1 MAHAVEYDAL
11 ASALQR
17 AGAPAGA
24 AESHGLL
31 CGILCAG
38 GEVDRGVWLTEVLGG
53 PPDDAYSPA
62 RESVQ
67 LLDHVCERTL
77 EQIHEGQMAFQ
88 LLLPPDERSLSE
100 RAAALRDWCQGFLA
114 GFALGGRGHR
124 DALPGDVQEL
134 LSDLVE
140 FTKAETEVAE
150 DSEDEEDAYAQ
161 LVEYVRVGAMLIFEE
176 LARGDRPLLH

>member
-17 AGAPAGA
+17 ASASAGA

-31 CGILCAG
+31 CGMLCAG
-38 GEVDRGVWLTEVLGG
+38 GEVDRVAWLTEVLGG
-53 PPDDAYSPA
+53 PPDDINSPT

-67 LLDHVCERTL
+67 LLDHVCEHTL

-88 LLLPPDERSLSE
+88 LLLPLDERSLSE
-100 RAAALRDWCQGFLA
+100 RAAALRGWCQGFLA
-114 GFALGGRGHR
+114 GFALGGSGEREG
-124 DALPGDVQEL
+124 LPQDVQEL
-134 LSDLVE
+134 LSDFVE
-140 FTKAETEVAE
+140 FTKAETEIAE
-150 DSEDEEDAYAQ
+150 DSEEEEDAYTQ

-176 LARGDRPLLH
+176 LRRADRPLLH